1 MNWIMNKLPKCRQGR
16 EAKNALFIPASIW
29 VFCTGTKTSPGGV
42 VFLVPYQSKL
52 FIEAPALK
60 KRRKI
65 SQLEGFP
72 STP

>member
-42 VFLVPYQSKL
+42 VFWCLIRASFL
-52 FIEAPALK
+52 
-60 KRRKI
+60 
-65 SQLEGFP
+65 
-72 STP
+72 